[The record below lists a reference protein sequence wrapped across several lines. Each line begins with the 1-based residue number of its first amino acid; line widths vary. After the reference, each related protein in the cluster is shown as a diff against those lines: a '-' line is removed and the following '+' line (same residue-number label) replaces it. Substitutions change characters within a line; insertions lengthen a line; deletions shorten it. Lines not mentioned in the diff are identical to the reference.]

1 MGKKKF
7 NLCTKCNFRHASPTG
22 KGCLAGDGEQALD
35 KPIED
40 ETLQGGQVPGR
51 VGLDNRC
58 DSPNRRKAVASHE
71 RMEKIEQDMTAMGD
85 KLDVIIANMKNPT
98 LVMSDEEKIVEDWT
112 KDIADAWSEVK
123 DRSRQKHK
131 PAKPLKPRPRRQ
143 KSSSSSDSSSSDS
156 LEEKGDTKR
165 FARKRFFPKD
175 FKIKRSEEIVHACVK
190 TVDKV
195 LNEGGDPSHAMRHL
209 KFISEKVSKACF
221 NFEAVAGYDQ
231 AVRERVELEG
241 YEQFAIIETEE
252 VFTHFSV
259 ENTVKKTEKSSKNGK
274 YKPSNGAKTNGICF
288 RFNSE
293 EGCTGKCYF
302 IHKCTEC
309 DSKSHGKK
317 DCKKSAK

>member
-22 KGCLAGDGEQALD
+22 KGCLPGDGEQALD
-35 KPIED
+35 EPIED
-40 ETLQGGQVPGR
+40 KTIQGGQVSSR
-51 VGLDNRC
+51 VGLD
-58 DSPNRRKAVASHE
+58 DRRKAGSSHE
-71 RMEKIEQDMTAMGD
+71 RMEKIEQDMSAMGG
-85 KLDVIIANMKNPT
+85 KLDLIIANMKRPT
-98 LVMSDEEKIVEDWT
+98 VEVLEEEEVVESWT

-143 KSSSSSDSSSSDS
+143 KSNSSSDSSSSDS
-156 LEEKGDTKR
+156 LEQKGETKR
-165 FARKRFFPKD
+165 FARKKFFPKD
-175 FKIKRSEEIVHACVK
+175 FKVKRSEEIVHACVK

-195 LNEGGDPSHAMRHL
+195 LNEGGDPSQAMRHL
-209 KFISEKVSKACF
+209 KFVSEKVSKACF

-231 AVRERVELEG
+231 AVRDRVELEG
-241 YEQFAIIETEE
+241 YSQFSIIETEE

-259 ENTVKKTEKSSKNGK
+259 ENTVKKVEKSKNGK
-274 YKPSNGAKTNGICF
+274 YKPSSGAKTNGICF

-317 DCKKSAK
+317 DCIRSRLNRELF

>member
-1 MGKKKF
+1 M
-7 NLCTKCNFRHASPTG
+7 
-22 KGCLAGDGEQALD
+22 
-35 KPIED
+35 
-40 ETLQGGQVPGR
+40 
-51 VGLDNRC
+51 GLDDHCN
-58 DSPNRRKAVASHE
+58 SPNRRKAGSSHE
-71 RMEKIEQDMTAMGD
+71 RMEKIEQDMTVMGG
-85 KLDVIIANMKNPT
+85 KLDLIIANMKKPT
-98 LVMSDEEKIVEDWT
+98 LVVSDEEGVVGDWT

-131 PAKPLKPRPRRQ
+131 PTKPLKPRPRRQ
-143 KSSSSSDSSSSDS
+143 KSSSLSDSSSFDS

-175 FKIKRSEEIVHACVK
+175 FKVKRSEEIVHACVK

-195 LNEGGDPSHAMRHL
+195 LNEGGDASHAMRHL
-209 KFISEKVSKACF
+209 KFVSEKVSKACF

-241 YEQFAIIETEE
+241 YTQFSIIETEE

-259 ENTVKKTEKSSKNGK
+259 ENTVKKVEKSKTGK
-274 YKPSNGAKTNGICF
+274 YKPANGAKTNGICF

>member
-51 VGLDNRC
+51 VGLDNHC

-71 RMEKIEQDMTAMGD
+71 RMEKIEQDMTAMGN
-85 KLDVIIANMKNPT
+85 KLDVIIANMKKPT
-98 LVMSDEEKIVEDWT
+98 LVVSDEEKIVEDWT

-156 LEEKGDTKR
+156 WEEKGDTRR

-175 FKIKRSEEIVHACVK
+175 FKVKRSEEIVHACVK

-209 KFISEKVSKACF
+209 KFVSEKVSKACF

-231 AVRERVELEG
+231 AVRDRVELDG
-241 YEQFAIIETEE
+241 YTQFSIIETEE

-259 ENTVKKTEKSSKNGK
+259 ENTVKKVEKAKNGK
-274 YKPSNGAKTNGICF
+274 YKPANANGAKTNGICF

-293 EGCTGKCYF
+293 EGCAGKCYF
-302 IHKCTEC
+302 IHKCSEC
-309 DSKSHGKK
+309 DSKAHGKK
-317 DCKKSAK
+317 DCKKSK

>member
-1 MGKKKF
+1 MLGSF
-7 NLCTKCNFRHASPTG
+7 LWCIVGGPRPT
-22 KGCLAGDGEQALD
+22 
-35 KPIED
+35 
-40 ETLQGGQVPGR
+40 
-51 VGLDNRC
+51 
-58 DSPNRRKAVASHE
+58 
-71 RMEKIEQDMTAMGD
+71 
-85 KLDVIIANMKNPT
+85 
-98 LVMSDEEKIVEDWT
+98 
-112 KDIADAWSEVK
+112 VK

-156 LEEKGDTKR
+156 WEEKGDTKR

-175 FKIKRSEEIVHACVK
+175 FKVKRNEEIVHACVK

-195 LNEGGDPSHAMRHL
+195 MNEGGDPSHAMRHL
-209 KFISEKVSKACF
+209 QFISEKVSKACF
-221 NFEAVAGYDQ
+221 NFEAVADYDQ
-231 AVRERVELEG
+231 AVRDRVELEG
-241 YEQFAIIETEE
+241 YSQFSIIETEE

-259 ENTVKKTEKSSKNGK
+259 ENTVKKVEKAKNGK
-274 YKPSNGAKTNGICF
+274 YKPASANGAKTNGICF

-317 DCKKSAK
+317 DCKKSTK

>member
-7 NLCTKCNFRHASPTG
+7 NLCSKCNFRHASPTG

-40 ETLQGGQVPGR
+40 KIIQGGQAPSR
-51 VGLDNRC
+51 VGLDGRC
-58 DSPNRRKAVASHE
+58 DSLNRRKAGSSHE
-71 RMEKIEQDMTAMGD
+71 RTKKIEQDMTAMGG
-85 KLDVIIANMKNPT
+85 KLDLIIAYMKKPT
-98 LVMSDEEKIVEDWT
+98 VVVSEEEEVVEAWA
-112 KDIADAWSEVK
+112 KDIANAWSEVK
-123 DRSRQKHK
+123 GRGRAKDK
-131 PAKPLKPRPRRQ
+131 PAKPLKPRSRQ
-143 KSSSSSDSSSSDS
+143 YKSSSSSDSSSSDS
-156 LEEKGDTKR
+156 LEAKGDTKR

-175 FKIKRSEEIVHACVK
+175 FKVKRSEEIVHACVK

-209 KFISEKVSKACF
+209 KFVSEKVSKACF

-241 YEQFAIIETEE
+241 YSQFSIIETEE

-259 ENTVKKTEKSSKNGK
+259 ENTVKKVEKPKNGK
-274 YKPSNGAKTNGICF
+274 YKPANGAKTSGICF

-302 IHKCTEC
+302 IHKCSEC

-317 DCKKSAK
+317 DCKKSSK

>member
-22 KGCLAGDGEQALD
+22 KGCLAGGGEQALD
-35 KPIED
+35 KPLED
-40 ETLQGGQVPGR
+40 ETIQGGQASSR
-51 VGLDNRC
+51 EGLDGRC
-58 DSPNRRKAVASHE
+58 DSPNRRKAGSSQE

-85 KLDVIIANMKNPT
+85 KLDVIIANMKKPT
-98 LVMSDEEKIVEDWT
+98 LAVSDEEEVVGDWT

-123 DRSRQKHK
+123 DCSRQKHK

-143 KSSSSSDSSSSDS
+143 KSSSSADSSSSDS

-175 FKIKRSEEIVHACVK
+175 FKVKRSEEIVHACVK

-195 LNEGGDPSHAMRHL
+195 LNEGGDPLHAMRHL

-231 AVRERVELEG
+231 AVRDRVELEG
-241 YEQFAIIETEE
+241 YTQFAIIETEE

-259 ENTVKKTEKSSKNGK
+259 ENTVKKTEKAKNGK
-274 YKPSNGAKTNGICF
+274 YKPASGAKTNGICF

-317 DCKKSAK
+317 DCKKSNK

>member
-22 KGCLAGDGEQALD
+22 KGCLVEQALD
-35 KPIED
+35 KPTED
-40 ETLQGGQVPGR
+40 EKVQGGQVPSR
-51 VGLDNRC
+51 EGLDNRC
-58 DSPNRRKAVASHE
+58 DSPNRRKAGSSHE
-71 RMEKIEQDMTAMGD
+71 RMEKIEQDVTAMGD
-85 KLDVIIANMKNPT
+85 KLDLIIANMKMPT
-98 LVMSDEEKIVEDWT
+98 VDVSDVEETVESWT
-112 KDIADAWSEVK
+112 KDIAEAWSEVK

-143 KSSSSSDSSSSDS
+143 KSDSSTDSSSSDS
-156 LEEKGDTKR
+156 LEQKGETKR
-165 FARKRFFPKD
+165 FARKKFFPKD
-175 FKIKRSEEIVHACVK
+175 FKVKRSEEIVHACVK
-190 TVDKV
+190 TVEKV

-209 KFISEKVSKACF
+209 KFVSEKVSKACF

-231 AVRERVELEG
+231 AVRDRVELEG
-241 YEQFAIIETEE
+241 YSQFSIIETEE

-259 ENTVKKTEKSSKNGK
+259 ENTVKKVEKSKNGK
-274 YKPSNGAKTNGICF
+274 YKPSSGAKTNGICF

-293 EGCTGKCYF
+293 EGCAGKCYF

>member
-22 KGCLAGDGEQALD
+22 KGCLVEQALD

-40 ETLQGGQVPGR
+40 ETIQGGQVSSS
-51 VGLDNRC
+51 VGPDDRC
-58 DSPNRRKAVASHE
+58 DSPNRRKAGSSRE
-71 RMEKIEQDMTAMGD
+71 RMEKIEQDMSAMGG
-85 KLDVIIANMKNPT
+85 KLDLIIANMKRPT
-98 LVMSDEEKIVEDWT
+98 VDVSDVEEVVGDWT

-131 PAKPLKPRPRRQ
+131 PAKTLKPRPRRQ

-175 FKIKRSEEIVHACVK
+175 FKVKRSEEIVHACVK

-195 LNEGGDPSHAMRHL
+195 LNEGGDPLHAMRHL
-209 KFISEKVSKACF
+209 KFVSEKASKACF

-241 YEQFAIIETEE
+241 YTQFSIIETEE

-259 ENTVKKTEKSSKNGK
+259 ENRVKKVEKFASIQRRVVQG
-274 YKPSNGAKTNGICF
+274 
-288 RFNSE
+288 
-293 EGCTGKCYF
+293 
-302 IHKCTEC
+302 
-309 DSKSHGKK
+309 
-317 DCKKSAK
+317 SAI

>member
-22 KGCLAGDGEQALD
+22 KGCLLEQALD
-35 KPIED
+35 KPGED
-40 ETLQGGQVPGR
+40 EKLQGGQVPSR
-51 VGLDNRC
+51 EGLDNRC
-58 DSPNRRKAVASHE
+58 DSPNRRKAGSSHE
-71 RMEKIEQDMTAMGD
+71 RMEKIEQDMSAMGG
-85 KLDVIIANMKNPT
+85 KLDLIIANMKMPT
-98 LVMSDEEKIVEDWT
+98 VDVVEEDEVVGDWT
-112 KDIADAWSEVK
+112 KDIAEAWSEVK

-143 KSSSSSDSSSSDS
+143 RSTSSSDSSSSDS

-175 FKIKRSEEIVHACVK
+175 FKVKRSEEIVHACVK

-195 LNEGGDPSHAMRHL
+195 MSEGGDPSHAMRHL

-231 AVRERVELEG
+231 AVRDRVELDG
-241 YEQFAIIETEE
+241 YVQFSIIETEE

-259 ENTVKKTEKSSKNGK
+259 ENTVRKVEKSKAGK
-274 YKPSNGAKTNGICF
+274 YKPANGAKTNGICF
-288 RFNSE
+288 HFNSE
-293 EGCTGKCYF
+293 EGCAGKCYF

-309 DSKSHGKK
+309 DSKLHGKK
-317 DCKKSAK
+317 DCKKSSK

>member
-1 MGKKKF
+1 M
-7 NLCTKCNFRHASPTG
+7 
-22 KGCLAGDGEQALD
+22 AGDGEQAEDKPKD

-40 ETLQGGQVPGR
+40 EIIQGGQASSR
-51 VGLDNRC
+51 VGLDGRC
-58 DSPNRRKAVASHE
+58 DSPNHRKAGSSHE
-71 RMEKIEQDMTAMGD
+71 RMEKIEQDMTAMGG
-85 KLDVIIANMKNPT
+85 KLDLIIANMKKPT
-98 LVMSDEEKIVEDWT
+98 VVVSDEEEVVEAWT

-123 DRSRQKHK
+123 SRGRPKHK
-131 PAKPLKPRPRRQ
+131 PAKPLKPRSRGR
-143 KSSSSSDSSSSDS
+143 KSSSSSDSSSTASMES
-156 LEEKGDTKR
+156 QGDTKR

-175 FKIKRSEEIVHACVK
+175 FKVKRSEEIVHACVK

-209 KFISEKVSKACF
+209 KFVSEKVSKACF

-241 YEQFAIIETEE
+241 YSQFSIIETEE

-259 ENTVKKTEKSSKNGK
+259 ENTVKKVDKSSKNGK
-274 YKPSNGAKTNGICF
+274 YKPSNGTKTSGICF

-293 EGCTGKCYF
+293 EGCVGKCYF
-302 IHKCTEC
+302 IHKCSEC
-309 DSKSHGKK
+309 ESKSHGKK

>member
-22 KGCLAGDGEQALD
+22 KGCLVEQALE
-35 KPIED
+35 KPGEE
-40 ETLQGGQVPGR
+40 ETLQGGQVLSR
-51 VGLDNRC
+51 EGLNDHC

-71 RMEKIEQDMTAMGD
+71 RMEKIEQDVSAMGG
-85 KLDVIIANMKNPT
+85 KLDLIIANMNKPT
-98 LVMSDEEKIVEDWT
+98 LVVSEEEQAVGDWT
-112 KDIADAWSEVK
+112 KDIAEAWSEVK

-131 PAKPLKPRPRRQ
+131 PAKPLKPRSRRQ
-143 KSSSSSDSSSSDS
+143 KSTSSSDSSSSDS

-209 KFISEKVSKACF
+209 KFVSEKVSKACF

-241 YEQFAIIETEE
+241 YTQFSIIETEE

-259 ENTVKKTEKSSKNGK
+259 ENTVKKVEKAKNGK
-274 YKPSNGAKTNGICF
+274 YKPTNANRAKTNGICF

-293 EGCTGKCYF
+293 EGCAGKCYF

-317 DCKKSAK
+317 DCKKSTK